1 MSVVYQRVPARLQY
15 GLQYMRGR
23 QVVLGMRLPAS
34 ARGRGGRS
42 SGSGT
47 FPIAHIDP
55 APQDVRVPQRWWI
68 RPGASLVALRRRSIQ
83 DPGFGIPRIYLSRTR
98 VNKGKRKGRG
108 FDTPARWSSYR
119 PLTAP
124 LLADR

>member
-1 MSVVYQRVPARLQY
+1 MQECVVY
-15 GLQYMRGR
+15 
-23 QVVLGMRLPAS
+23 
-34 ARGRGGRS
+34 
-42 SGSGT
+42 
-47 FPIAHIDP
+47 
-55 APQDVRVPQRWWI
+55 
-68 RPGASLVALRRRSIQ
+68 ASLVLLRASLKRIFMRCHQMLDRVI
-83 DPGFGIPRIYLSRTR
+83 GIFENTYLPRTR